1 MAKRLFVGGLPY
13 TVTDQELNDLFAQY
27 GQVVSAKVITDKFT
41 GRSKGF
47 GFVEFTTDEEADAA
61 IKALNETE
69 LQGRKI
75 AVNEARPLE
84 ERKPMGGGYGDRG
97 GGRGGDRGGR
107 GGYSNRGGGKR
118 W

>member
-1 MAKRLFVGGLPY
+1 MAKRLFVGGLPWS
-13 TVTDQELNDLFAQY
+13 VTDQELNDLFAQH

-47 GFVEFTTDEEADAA
+47 GFVEYSDDASADAA

-69 LQGRKI
+69 IQGRKVV
-75 AVNEARPLE
+75 VNEARPLE
-84 ERKPMGGGYGDRG
+84 ERKPMGGGYSDR
-97 GGRGGDRGGR
+97 GRGGDRGGR
-107 GGYSNRGGGKR
+107 GGYQRGGKS